1 MCILDIY
8 PRFPLYQ
15 ETAIKVESATS
26 TKQVLKMEVAVLK
39 RLQGTKQFCDLLGYG
54 RTEKVNYLVMNLL
67 GPNLSELRKR
77 QSHQTFSMST
87 TLRLG
92 IQILNALQALHNCGF
107 LHRDLKP
114 SNIAIG
120 HTSETCRTCFLLD
133 FGLAR
138 QYITPTGEV
147 REPRP
152 TAGFRGTVRYASIN
166 AHLAKDLGRNDDLW
180 SLFYMIIEIGS
191 GELPWRKVKEKDEVG
206 KLKAECDYGKLI
218 KAFPSEFLL
227 FLKHIQSLSY
237 FDKPEYSYLTDL
249 FRKAMQKLA
258 IHELDPFDW
267 EQDTS
272 APSVT
277 TASVGSPPAF
287 RSHGKVSQDAKNHET
302 KGKSGTKTDCSDVK
316 ELSKHAKVSETK
328 KQNSMQECLPV
339 AANNPEL
346 SAKQNIEIRFAVAET
361 PYISNGLRLAEAD
374 DHHYAQNKPV
384 CHNTV
389 NNEHCITISTVHD
402 QSNAMHP
409 HAAPSTSAK
418 QNIAF
423 HTPAQSSLYPDTRAI
438 VPRPPQDAPPC
449 DYVCVSARRK
459 RFVQVRVIKT

>member
-1 MCILDIY
+1 
-8 PRFPLYQ
+8 
-15 ETAIKVESATS
+15 
-26 TKQVLKMEVAVLK
+26 MEVAVLK
-39 RLQGTKQFCDLLGYG
+39 RLQGMKNFCALLGYG

-92 IQILNALQALHNCGF
+92 IQILDALQALHNCGF

-120 HTSETCRTCFLLD
+120 CTSESCRTCFMLD

-152 TAGFRGTVRYASIN
+152 TTGFRGTVRYASVN

-180 SLFYMIIEIGS
+180 SLFYMIIELGT

-206 KLKAECDYGKLI
+206 KLKAECDHSKLI
-218 KAFPSEFLL
+218 KGFPSEFFL
-227 FLKHIQSLSY
+227 FLKHIQDLTY
-237 FDKPEYSYLTDL
+237 FDKPEYSFLTAL
-249 FRKAMQKLA
+249 FKKAMQKLG
-258 IHELDPFDW
+258 INELDPFDW
-267 EQDTS
+267 EQDMS

-287 RSHGKVSQDAKNHET
+287 RSHEKVSQEGGIAKNHET
-302 KGKSGTKTDCSDVK
+302 KGKGGTKTDCSDVK
-316 ELSKHAKVSETK
+316 DLSKHAKVSETSVTRK
-328 KQNSMQECLPV
+328 KQCLHISVQECVPV
-339 AANNPEL
+339 AANKPKLTSKNIGLCNCNPIQIT
-346 SAKQNIEIRFAVAET
+346 SSDRN
-361 PYISNGLRLAEAD
+361 NDLRLAEGD
-374 DHHYAQNKPV
+374 NHHYAQDKPI
-384 CHNTV
+384 CHDTV
-389 NNEHCITISTVHD
+389 NNEPGKITV
-402 QSNAMHP
+402 QSNEIHP
-409 HAAPSTSAK
+409 QAAPPSSEK

-423 HTPAQSSLYPDTRAI
+423 HTSAQSSLHPDTRPI
-438 VPRPPQDAPPC
+438 LPRPPQDAPPC

-459 RFVQVRVIKT
+459 RFVQVRVIKI